1 MILRVSS
8 SGVSG
13 RNGGGKSTVIACLD
27 VLLCSI
33 IVSDEQPGPDPV
45 ADKEQGGSKDDEQI
59 AAHARLTA
67 LGEGIELELW
77 CRSVI
82 ARLGVTVKMLVANV
96 LVSHDYRRFQEV
108 KCKLQGS
115 NLLELGSGLKRGRWG
130 SRSE

>member
-1 MILRVSS
+1 MILRVSW
-8 SGVSG
+8 SGISG
-13 RNGGGKSTVIACLD
+13 RNGGGKSTVIAFLD

-45 ADKEQGGSKDDEQI
+45 ADKEQSGRKDDEQL

-82 ARLGVTVKMLVANV
+82 ARLGVTVEMLVANV
-96 LVSHDYRRFQEV
+96 LVSHDYRRV
-108 KCKLQGS
+108 
-115 NLLELGSGLKRGRWG
+115 
-130 SRSE
+130 